1 MPHVRVARSAAVN
14 DDTKCILCEFVLKEI
29 DSLVSDN
36 ATEVSRTGCSTILHY
51 NSEQLH

>member
-36 ATEVSRTGCSTILHY
+36 ATEVSKADCLTLLHNY
-51 NSEQLH
+51 CEK